1 MYTHS
6 WNPPILLK
14 RELGGGRAG
23 EDLRKIE
30 SPGGGVRGV
39 DTFLLLLMF
48 NCIYCV

>member
-30 SPGGGVRGV
+30 GGGVRGV
-39 DTFLLLLMF
+39 DTFITLMF